1 MKKNKLMVFTATLLL
16 SSAGFIS
23 TASADVT
30 LKHGYI
36 DTPPSRAFL
45 CSAKGKNL
53 NKDCGPIQYE
63 PQSIEGVKGFP
74 KDGPADGQIASG
86 GKEAFLL

>member
-63 PQSIEGVKGFP
+63 PQSIEGVKDFLKMGLLMV
-74 KDGPADGQIASG
+74 KLLVV
-86 GKEAFLL
+86 GKKLFLL

>member
-36 DTPPSRAFL
+36 DTPLAELFFVQQ
-45 CSAKGKNL
+45 KGKF
-53 NKDCGPIQYE
+53 K
-63 PQSIEGVKGFP
+63 
-74 KDGPADGQIASG
+74 
-86 GKEAFLL
+86 